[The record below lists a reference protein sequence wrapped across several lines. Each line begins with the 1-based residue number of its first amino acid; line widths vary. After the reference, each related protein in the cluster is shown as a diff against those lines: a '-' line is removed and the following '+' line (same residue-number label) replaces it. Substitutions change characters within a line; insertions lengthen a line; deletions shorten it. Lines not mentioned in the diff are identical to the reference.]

1 MKVIKQ
7 LFTTFYQSL
16 GYLKRGNIIGAYYWF
31 YVRNCVS
38 LCGNKV
44 HRFTEGNDKK
54 SLVQIQRGFHEL
66 PKLQK
71 VNARLLKDLFL
82 DSTGFAG
89 SSMDDYFNECRLLG
103 YVRPNGIDISESPI
117 LKIVLNDLGIV
128 SLVQQYLNLP
138 LGKISFNAKIDA
150 LISIDGNR
158 KFVNGYDDALA
169 FHRDIDSLS
178 FVKAFV
184 YLTDV
189 FEGYGHHE
197 VCLDSNRNLPFKLR
211 LINRQPHSEVRDYE
225 LLKIFGH
232 SGFAWIEDTT
242 NFHRGTIPHAGDRLI
257 LSMSFN
263 DSRSV
268 SRLDDGIYYSLKET
282 LEF

>member
-103 YVRPNGIDISESPI
+103 YVRPNGIDISENSFI
-117 LKIVLNDLGIV
+117 RDVAMIIE
-128 SLVQQYLNLP
+128 LVQGAIYRDLELEH
-138 LGKISFNAKIDA
+138 STH
-150 LISIDGNR
+150 
-158 KFVNGYDDALA
+158 KFMEEFVAMVVNP
-169 FHRDIDSLS
+169 DSS
-178 FVKAFV
+178 VE
-184 YLTDV
+184 TDV
-189 FEGYGHHE
+189 DF
-197 VCLDSNRNLPFKLR
+197 NTITNL
-211 LINRQPHSEVRDYE
+211 VD
-225 LLKIFGH
+225 LLK
-232 SGFAWIEDTT
+232 D
-242 NFHRGTIPHAGDRLI
+242 
-257 LSMSFN
+257 N
-263 DSRSV
+263 D
-268 SRLDDGIYYSLKET
+268 DDPEIS
-282 LEF
+282 